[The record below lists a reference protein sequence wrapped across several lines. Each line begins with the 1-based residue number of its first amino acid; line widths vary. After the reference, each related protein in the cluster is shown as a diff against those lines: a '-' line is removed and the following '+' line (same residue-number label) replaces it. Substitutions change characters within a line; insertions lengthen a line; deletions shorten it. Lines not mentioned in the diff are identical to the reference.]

1 MRACLLLAVVM
12 LLLLPWLAQAQ
23 DVNFPDQ
30 GAAYA
35 ACRADFASRVSGYP
49 GATPSNLSY
58 NCGSGQPPRCFNNG
72 ATTTCWYVCGI
83 DSPNPTGS
91 FQRDCRTG
99 ANSNVSTRYVYGG
112 SAVCSA
118 RPPLVNYSFQGNL
131 ASCHSGCEYAAGI
144 GEPGDTVTVLG
155 SGPSAVTRVSRMSPT
170 GQHCTVGADYQ
181 QPEAPVTDRC
191 QRQGNLTQC
200 LTADGRT
207 CAVASS
213 GKKFCWEPSEAGVKL
228 SGNEAAVKSPEGT
241 AIKQPPKAPA
251 NGGDWQQGGTGTV
264 SVTSGGVTNNY
275 NTTNYNSTYGSQG
288 SGANGGGAD
297 GEGNGGSG
305 EGEGEGNGSAS
316 GGGTCTQ
323 PYVCSGDPIMCS
335 LGQQMWLSRCGD
347 RKGDANGDGVPDALV
362 GDAPQNPD
370 PGEDV
375 SPTRWGINVGADML
389 DTENIFGAGSCPL
402 MPSFSIMGVTVA
414 PSEFPQWCT
423 LVAVMRAVVLLM
435 GAFIAISLLM
445 GGS

>member
-1 MRACLLLAVVM
+1 MLNVYYRGEGGTCAGGCTFAV
-12 LLLLPWLAQAQ
+12 
-23 DVNFPDQ
+23 DI
-30 GAAYA
+30 GAGI
-35 ACRADFASRVSGYP
+35 SNRVVKVG
-49 GATPSNLSY
+49 
-58 NCGSGQPPRCFNNG
+58 NG
-72 ATTTCWYVCGI
+72 
-83 DSPNPTGS
+83 
-91 FQRDCRTG
+91 
-99 ANSNVSTRYVYGG
+99 GG
-112 SAVCSA
+112 S
-118 RPPLVNYSFQGNL
+118 
-131 ASCHSGCEYAAGI
+131 
-144 GEPGDTVTVLG
+144 
-155 SGPSAVTRVSRMSPT
+155 VTRVGRMTPT
-170 GQHCTVGADYQ
+170 GETCTVGDGMVSVQAQ
-181 QPEAPVTDRC
+181 TDEQC
-191 QRQGNLTQC
+191 QKQGNLTQC

-347 RKGDANGDGVPDALV
+347 RKGDANGDGIPDALV

-375 SPTRWGINVGADML
+375 NPTRWGINVGADML